1 MPSTLVIIPTYNER
15 DNIESIVAR
24 VRDSVPE
31 ADVLVVDDSSPDGTG
46 RLADALAAADEA
58 VHVLHRDLKNGLGGA
73 YLEGFAWGAE
83 RAFGRFVQLDADG
96 SHLPEQL
103 PRLLAA
109 ADSADVVMGSR
120 WVPGG
125 EVRNWPWRRRALSQ
139 GGSIYSRAML
149 RLPQRDVTGGYR
161 VYSALALN
169 RMLLADVHSRGYCF
183 QIDMLRHAVS
193 AGLTV
198 VEVPITFVERSR
210 GASKMTGTIVLEAM
224 ARVTIWGLAARL
236 GFTRRA
242 IPSPQVSAGDPVA
255 PRRAPGSGEHLRS

>member
-1 MPSTLVIIPTYNER
+1 MPQTLVIIPTYNER
-15 DNIESIVAR
+15 DNIEPIVAR
-24 VRDSVPE
+24 VRDSVPG
-31 ADVLVVDDSSPDGTG
+31 ADVLIVDDSSPDGTG
-46 RLADALAAADEA
+46 RLADAIATADAA
-58 VHVLHRDLKNGLGGA
+58 VHVLHRSLKNGLGGA
-73 YLEGFAWGAE
+73 YLEGFAWGME
-83 RAFGRFVQLDADG
+83 RDYDRFVQLDADG

-125 EVRNWPWRRRALSQ
+125 EVRNWPWRRRALSR
-139 GGSIYSRAML
+139 GGSVYSRAML

-161 VYSALALN
+161 VYSSLALK
-169 RMLLADVHSRGYCF
+169 RMLLANVHSRGYCF

-210 GASKMTGTIVLEAM
+210 GASKMTGAIVVEAM
-224 ARVTIWGLAARL
+224 ARVTMWGLRTRL
-236 GFTRRA
+236 GLAQTPA
-242 IPSPQVSAGDPVA
+242 PSPEVSAGDPVA
-255 PRRAPGSGEHLRS
+255 PGSGPRASGSPRS